1 MLNRILLALVLLPHA
16 AAGARAQGAAGK
28 SPQMLRRSRQ
38 LVLVTT
44 RDWDAVGGTLR
55 RFERRGARGRW
66 AQVGAEV
73 PVVVGRAGLGW
84 GVGFGVGFGAGGA
97 AGPQKREGDG
107 KAPAGVFRLGAAF
120 GFAPEREAPRLR
132 VPYLPLTP
140 SVECVDDVS
149 SNFYNAI
156 IDRERLVSRV
166 DWNSS
171 ERMREVE
178 GYRRG
183 LFVIY
188 NSAQPVAGR
197 GSCIF
202 VHIWAAPGKGTAG
215 CTALE
220 QANLE
225 TLLGWLDRAKR
236 PLLVQLPEAE
246 YARLRRPWLL
256 PQPAAVK

>member
-16 AAGARAQGAAGK
+16 AAGAHAQVASGK

-38 LVLVTT
+38 LVVVTT
-44 RDWDAVGGTLR
+44 RDWDAVGGVLR

-84 GVGFGVGFGAGGA
+84 GAGFASGGAA

-107 KAPAGVFRLGAAF
+107 KSPAGVFRLGAAF
-120 GFAPEREAPRLR
+120 GFAPEREASRLR

-140 SVECVDDVS
+140 SVECVDDANS
-149 SNFYNAI
+149 DFYNVVV
-156 IDRERLVSRV
+156 DRQRLSSRV

-171 ERMREVE
+171 ERMREIE

-188 NSAQPVAGR
+188 NSAPPAPGR

-202 VHIWAAPGKGTAG
+202 MHIWAGPAKGTAG
-215 CTALE
+215 CTAME
-220 QANLE
+220 EANLE
-225 TLLGWLDRAKR
+225 AVLRWLNPAKR
-236 PLLVQLPEAE
+236 PLLVQLPAGE
-246 YARLRRPWLL
+246 YARLLGPWLL
-256 PQPAAVK
+256 PPPAGSK

>member
-1 MLNRILLALVLLPHA
+1 MLNRILLALVLLPPA
-16 AAGARAQGAAGK
+16 AAGAHAQVASGK
-28 SPQMLRRSRQ
+28 APQMLRRSRQ
-38 LVLVTT
+38 LVVVTT

-55 RFERRGARGRW
+55 RFERRGARGAW

-84 GVGFGVGFGAGGA
+84 GVGFGAGGAA

-140 SVECVDDVS
+140 SVECVDDAS

-156 IDRERLVSRV
+156 IDRQRLVSQV

-171 ERMREVE
+171 ERMREIE

-188 NSAQPVAGR
+188 NSEEPTPGR

-202 VHIWAAPGKGTAG
+202 MHIWAAPGKGTAG

-225 TLLGWLDRAKR
+225 VLLRWLDRAKR
-236 PLLVQLPEAE
+236 PLLVQLPETE

-256 PQPAAVK
+256 PPAVLK